1 MPKKSNVYTRTGDTG
16 TTSLASGQR
25 VPKNNARLEAYGT
38 LDELSSLI
46 GLLMTYLDEER
57 DRLMMQQVQSDLF
70 SIGSVL
76 ATDKADIQVQCE
88 VTDDVVRQLEEA
100 IDETDESLGGWRGFI
115 LLGGSRGAALAHVCR
130 TVCRRLER
138 RIYAVE
144 GWETMDPALLKYIN
158 RLSDCFFVLAKKINL
173 LQGVEEKIWRKRS

>member
-1 MPKKSNVYTRTGDTG
+1 MAKKSNVYTRTGDTG

-25 VPKNNARLEAYGT
+25 VPKTDARLEAYGT
-38 LDELSSLI
+38 VDELSSLV
-46 GLLMTYLDEER
+46 GLLVTYLDEER

-76 ATDKADIQVQCE
+76 ATDRPDAQPQCA
-88 VTDDVVRQLEEA
+88 VTEDVVREMEAA
-100 IDETDESLGGWRGFI
+100 IDEADQGLGPWRGFV
-115 LLGGSRGAALAHVCR
+115 LPGGSRGAALAHVCR

-138 RIYAVE
+138 RIYALE
-144 GWETMDPALLKYIN
+144 GWERMDPALLKYVN
-158 RLSDCFFVLAKKINL
+158 RLSDFFFVLAKKINL

>member
-1 MPKKSNVYTRTGDTG
+1 MAKKSNIYTRTGDTG

-25 VPKNNARLEAYGT
+25 VPKTNTRLEAYGT
-38 LDELSSLI
+38 LDELSSLV
-46 GLLMTYLDEER
+46 GLLVTYLDEEP

-70 SIGSVL
+70 SLGSVL
-76 ATDKADIQVQCE
+76 ATDTPDTPVRCDI
-88 VTDDVVRQLEEA
+88 TDDVVSQLEAA
-100 IDETDESLGGWRGFI
+100 IDEADVECGAWRGFI
-115 LLGGSRGAALAHVCR
+115 LPGGSRGAALAHVCR

-138 RIYAVE
+138 RIYALDDY
-144 GWETMDPALLKYIN
+144 ETLPPALLKYVN